1 VSDYLNDLYDKIF
14 DQEFTG
20 LGRRRESDP
29 SFTVAGMKRQLKDLY
44 AAQGDDWLGRGD
56 VSNTTYDAT
65 IAAWESFCA
74 RWEKEG
80 IE

>member
-1 VSDYLNDLYDKIF
+1 MSDSYLDDLYDRIF

-20 LGRRRESDP
+20 LARRRESDAA
-29 SFTVAGMKRQLKDLY
+29 FTVEGLKRQLHVFY

-56 VSNTTYDAT
+56 VGNTTYDAT

-74 RWEKEG
+74 QWEKE
-80 IE
+80 

>member
-1 VSDYLNDLYDKIF
+1 MSDSYLDDLYDRIF

-20 LGRRRESDP
+20 LARRRESDAAF
-29 SFTVAGMKRQLKDLY
+29 SVEDLKRQLYVFY

-56 VSNTTYDAT
+56 VGNTTYDAT

-74 RWEKEG
+74 QWEKE
-80 IE
+80 